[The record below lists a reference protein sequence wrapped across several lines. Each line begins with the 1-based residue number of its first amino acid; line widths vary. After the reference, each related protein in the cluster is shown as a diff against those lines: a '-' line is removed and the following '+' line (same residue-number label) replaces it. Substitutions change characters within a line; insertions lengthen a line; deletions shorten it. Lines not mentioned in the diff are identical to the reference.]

1 MCHEIE
7 RTLLSG
13 NIIVPDHIV
22 AVQITDIKG
31 PSGQFYKRLIA
42 RICELA
48 GLVRVAD
55 FNGNSILIPV
65 VTGGGFFV

>member
-1 MCHEIE
+1 MCREVKG
-7 RTLLSG
+7 TLLTG
-13 NIIVPDHIV
+13 NVVVADHI
-22 AVQITDIKG
+22 AAIQSADFAQ

-55 FNGNSILIPV
+55 FNGNSILVPV
-65 VTGGGFFV
+65 VAG